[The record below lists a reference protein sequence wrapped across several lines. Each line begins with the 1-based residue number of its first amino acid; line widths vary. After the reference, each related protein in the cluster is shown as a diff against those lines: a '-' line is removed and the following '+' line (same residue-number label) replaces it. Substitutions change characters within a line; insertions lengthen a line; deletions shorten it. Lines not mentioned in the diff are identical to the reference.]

1 MNLYL
6 WSTFSSRSCEP
17 FMNND
22 VTIDLFVIKPI
33 CSLVLQY
40 IRLLFVYIQL
50 NKNALKRYVVPLF
63 LQPKYSL
70 TLNYHGT
77 PLRLHEKFQQGF
89 LPPPRIIISPHSTAP
104 SWPFVVS
111 WTADMCKW
119 TPNLFLINWSF
130 EVWETFLSGYVP
142 FIRTV

>member
-50 NKNALKRYVVPLF
+50 NKNALKRYVVSLF

-77 PLRLHEKFQQGF
+77 SLRLHGKF
-89 LPPPRIIISPHSTAP
+89 
-104 SWPFVVS
+104 
-111 WTADMCKW
+111 
-119 TPNLFLINWSF
+119 
-130 EVWETFLSGYVP
+130 
-142 FIRTV
+142 

>member
-50 NKNALKRYVVPLF
+50 NKNALKRHVVPLF

-70 TLNYHGT
+70 TLTTTERLWDCTGNFSRDFSL
-77 PLRLHEKFQQGF
+77 PLASSF
-89 LPPPRIIISPHSTAP
+89 LPTPRHLPDLVWSVEQRICVSEHQTCFWWIDP
-104 SWPFVVS
+104 SRSERCSLVV
-111 WTADMCKW
+111 MY
-119 TPNLFLINWSF
+119 LL
-130 EVWETFLSGYVP
+130 
-142 FIRTV
+142 